1 MAAIQPPPRPWKKGT
16 QEGYSALSIEVEVCQ
31 DTNGCVFSAHQPQS
45 EEDRVTAL
53 SWNSGGQEQ
62 VAFALLVEATRREA
76 FLEMLI
82 QMSQDEGYPKRLL
95 ELSAEEREP
104 LLREM
109 TQRITAQ
116 MNSVV
121 SRLARGIIEET
132 ARVFVQG

>member
-1 MAAIQPPPRPWKKGT
+1 M
-16 QEGYSALSIEVEVCQ
+16 
-31 DTNGCVFSAHQPQS
+31 
-45 EEDRVTAL
+45 AL

-76 FLEMLI
+76 FLEMLL

-95 ELSAEEREP
+95 ALPPEEREP

-132 ARVFVQG
+132 ARVFVQE